1 MTEKREITII
11 LAPLQGYTDVV
22 YRNVFARHFKGVD
35 EAIAPFLSTMA
46 QQSPKPSKINEVIPE
61 NNQHLPTIPQILG
74 NSSTDFIWLANHL
87 HQLGHEKINW
97 NLGCP
102 HSKVAK
108 KLKGSG
114 LLMYPEKIDAFLD
127 HVLPNISSSLSI
139 KLRLGRKSKNEIFK
153 VLSVLE
159 NYPLDEIILHAR
171 TGIQMYQGT
180 CDLEAFAGALDSS
193 SHKFV
198 YNGDIVNKAFFEKI
212 TTKFGQISR
221 FMIGRGLLADPFL
234 AETIKGIQLDSTHE
248 KHDRLQKF
256 HADLFENY
264 QTRFSGPGHLVG
276 RMKGLWRYLAGG
288 CFQNRPRQLKK
299 ILRARST
306 DQYLERVEQM
316 FDGQL

>member
-1 MTEKREITII
+1 MLGKRKITII
-11 LAPLQGYTDVV
+11 LAPLQGYTDAV

-46 QQSPKPSKINEVIPE
+46 GQHPKPAKIDEILLE
-61 NNQHLPTIPQILG
+61 NNTHLPTIPQILG
-74 NSSTDFIWLANHL
+74 NNSTHFIALANHL
-87 HQLGHEKINW
+87 YQLGHEKINW

-114 LLMYPEKIDAFLD
+114 LLMYPERIDAFLD
-127 HVLPNISSSLSI
+127 HVLPNIKSSLSI
-139 KLRLGRKSKNEIFK
+139 KLRLGRKSKDEIFK

-180 CDLEAFAGALDSS
+180 SDHAAFARAFDSS
-193 SHKFV
+193 SHEFV
-198 YNGDIVNKAFFEKI
+198 YNGDIVDTASFEKVSA
-212 TTKFGQISR
+212 KFGRISR
-221 FMIGRGLLADPFL
+221 FMIGRGVMSDPFL
-234 AETIKGIQLDSTHE
+234 AESIKGIQPDSAQE
-248 KHDRLQKF
+248 KQVRLKNF

-264 QTRFSGPGHLVG
+264 RTRFSGPGHLVG
-276 RMKGLWRYLAGG
+276 RMKGLWRYLGIG

-299 ILRARST
+299 ILRAKST
-306 DQYLERVEQM
+306 DQYLERAEQM
-316 FDGQL
+316 FT